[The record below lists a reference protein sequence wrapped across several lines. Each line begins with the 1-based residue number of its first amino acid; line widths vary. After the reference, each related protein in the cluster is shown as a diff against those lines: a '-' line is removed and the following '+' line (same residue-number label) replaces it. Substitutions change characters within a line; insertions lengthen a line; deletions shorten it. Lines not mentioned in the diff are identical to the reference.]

1 MDLKTKNNL
10 KDMNNVLNIKMPDE
24 QRKQVVNYLKN
35 ISNELNKSEKQMKEL
50 GSLFKERIKKSN
62 NKFVSNLNDAIKNN
76 DFSNIK
82 EMISKFAGDNLVKI
96 KAKNMFNEL
105 NISGKTHSA
114 FINKGIDEFNK
125 QFSEFI
131 SLSIQNNQPTAVL
144 NLSNLTSLADR
155 QKEKKL
161 QEAKIGKIPIRDIL
175 DVLDQNNISHINVN
189 QQIVNDLKSK
199 SIISRANGFNNAV
212 NREII
217 NPVKDVKEAANLFVS
232 TLCKQRPADAGMQ
245 EETFGKSSVIF
256 NKGPTASSGP
266 IEAYNFSM
274 NFNYSPL
281 AGAGVNLALSG
292 FVVRMNLP
300 KQIPI
305 QKGLN
310 LVTNVS
316 LGAAFVNGDAYLN
329 IGNYSEKLYSIGR
342 TLPVA
347 SAELGFNYTPG
358 KDVLFRS
365 GLSLLPGVDTF
376 FKNGKLQLEPTIQSS
391 IFASLSVKI

>member
-1 MDLKTKNNL
+1 EKTIENASKYF
-10 KDMNNVLNIKMPDE
+10 
-24 QRKQVVNYLKN
+24 NY
-35 ISNELNKSEKQMKEL
+35 SYSQ
-50 GSLFKERIKKSN
+50 
-62 NKFVSNLNDAIKNN
+62 
-76 DFSNIK
+76 
-82 EMISKFAGDNLVKI
+82 
-96 KAKNMFNEL
+96 
-105 NISGKTHSA
+105 
-114 FINKGIDEFNK
+114 FIDRGLDEFNK
-125 QFSEFI
+125 KFSDFVAIKKQDNEY
-131 SLSIQNNQPTAVL
+131 TAVL
-144 NLSNLTSLADR
+144 NIQNLARLAEK
-155 QKEKKL
+155 QKIKKL
-161 QEAKIGKIPIRDIL
+161 EDVKVGKIPITDIL
-175 DVLDQNNISHINVN
+175 HVLNQNNISHINVN

-347 SAELGFNYTPG
+347 YAELGFNYTPG

-376 FKNGKLQLEPTIQSS
+376 VKNGKLQLNPDIQSS